1 MKTKFRTLRE
11 IVDYSVNKY
20 YEKIAFRI
28 KQKVEK
34 GVKATYKDI
43 SYGKMG
49 EDIKALASYFIHKGL
64 CGKRIVVVG
73 DNCYEWILGYLSVV
87 CSGNVFVPL
96 DKNLPS
102 HELEGLLVRSEAE
115 CIIYGPQFEDLV
127 QKFAQS
133 AEIICMNGGLDD
145 AIVTGNKLISD
156 GDTSYENVVIDENAM
171 SILLFTSGTTSASK
185 AVMLSQ
191 YNIACNINDLIE
203 AEKFYDDDV
212 YLALLPYHH
221 VFGLVGMTLFI
232 SLGIKTVFCEG
243 LRVAKALK
251 EYKVSVL
258 VLVPLVIESMY
269 RQIERTV
276 KKQGKEKVLKIGI
289 MLSRFLLKFN
299 IDIRRK
305 LFDVIHSELGGKLRF
320 IISGGAALK
329 PELSG
334 WFNDIGILTVQGYGL
349 SETSP
354 VVSAESHLYMKSGS
368 IGKAMGSVDVRI
380 DTPDSD
386 GIGEIVVRGDNVMLG
401 YLGEP
406 ELTAEVLKDGWFYT
420 GDMGYMDQEGYIFIT
435 GRKKDVIVLS
445 NGKNVFPDELEQLI
459 GLAEY
464 VCECIV
470 FEDEADTLAVNVVYD
485 KDYFDGKDEEYINNT
500 VISDITN
507 INKKLVSYKRIKN
520 IYVSDEPMIKT
531 STAKIKRQPSIEKI
545 KAERQ
550 PMNIMK

>member
-20 YEKIAFRI
+20 CEKIAFRI

-49 EDIKALASYFIHKGL
+49 EDIKALASYFNHKGL

-127 QKFAQS
+127 QKFAQN
-133 AEIICMNGGLDD
+133 AELICMNGGL
-145 AIVTGNKLISD
+145 AEKVSIGKKLVAD

-329 PELSG
+329 PELSC

-354 VVSAESHLYMKSGS
+354 VVSAESHLYMESGS
-368 IGKAMGSVDVRI
+368 IGKRW
-380 DTPDSD
+380 
-386 GIGEIVVRGDNVMLG
+386 
-401 YLGEP
+401 
-406 ELTAEVLKDGWFYT
+406 EV
-420 GDMGYMDQEGYIFIT
+420 
-435 GRKKDVIVLS
+435 
-445 NGKNVFPDELEQLI
+445 
-459 GLAEY
+459 
-464 VCECIV
+464 
-470 FEDEADTLAVNVVYD
+470 
-485 KDYFDGKDEEYINNT
+485 
-500 VISDITN
+500 
-507 INKKLVSYKRIKN
+507 
-520 IYVSDEPMIKT
+520 
-531 STAKIKRQPSIEKI
+531 
-545 KAERQ
+545 
-550 PMNIMK
+550 